1 MNSLILILISLLGY
15 LLSYRFYGRYLGR
28 RLFKLSAEHLMP
40 AHEFKDGVDFVPA
53 RARIIFG
60 HHFTTIAGLGPIV
73 GPAIGIIWGWLPAF
87 LWVFLG
93 SIFMGAVHDFSTLVV
108 SARNKGRSIGE
119 LTGDIISPATRYA
132 FQFIMQLLLFI
143 VLAVFA
149 MIVASLFVNY
159 PEAVIP
165 VWAQI
170 PVAVWLGWK
179 IRQGKNELIWSI
191 VALLLLYAFVLLGIR
206 FPVSL
211 PWNNELS
218 VVVWCVILF
227 IYVFFA
233 STIPVQKL
241 LQPRDYINS
250 HQLIV
255 AMLFLI
261 LGICVAHPDFAAP
274 AINETAFQ
282 AGSDVP
288 DLAPVLFIVIA
299 CGAISGFHS
308 LASSG
313 TTVKQINSELDTL
326 PVGYGAMIT
335 ESFLAVLVIV
345 AAGAGL
351 GMGLDTEGGLLQG
364 KDAYSHHYASWS
376 SANGLS
382 AKLDAFIIGS
392 ANLFSSLGLPVKY
405 GSAFV
410 VVFIVS
416 FANTTLD
423 SATRIQRISLQEIFT
438 GRAAFDR
445 GLSSREILRR
455 TTDGES
461 ESPEGIDADD
471 IAHYHHDQR
480 ANRNHQ
486 QHAVNGL
493 GLYRQTVER
502 EIDGRRAS
510 LSRLCLCNCNGIQVI
525 LLDRKVYLDV
535 AATLDADEW
544 FVAAPPDEESFRQ
557 VDLSGCGIEVQPAVA
572 VVHLEPGND
581 LGAALS
587 SRQRESMHH
596 ARRNS
601 CCGKDHCHHVHESG
615 ISIGTGAQQLHVR
628 VRRGIVHASQQFRCK
643 GRGVG

>member
-1 MNSLILILISLLGY
+1 MNSLILILIALTGY
-15 LLSYRFYGRYLGR
+15 LLAYRFYGRFLGR
-28 RLFKLSAEHLMP
+28 KLFKLSAEQVMP
-40 AHEFKDGVDFVPA
+40 AHEFKDGVDYVPA
-53 RARIIFG
+53 KKNIIFG

-108 SARNKGRSIGE
+108 SARNKGRSMGE
-119 LTGDIISPATRYA
+119 LTADIISPATRYA
-132 FQFIMQLLLFI
+132 LQFIMQLLLFT

-179 IRQGKNELIWSI
+179 IRQGKNELLWSI

-211 PWNNELS
+211 PWNYEIS
-218 VVVWCVILF
+218 VVVWCIILF
-227 IYVFFA
+227 VYVFFA

-250 HQLIV
+250 HQLML

-261 LGICVAHPDFAAP
+261 LGIFVAHPAFSAP
-274 AINETAFQ
+274 AINEIAFQ
-282 AGSDVP
+282 EGSDVP

-313 TTVKQINSELDTL
+313 TTVKQVNSELDTL

-335 ESFLAVLVIV
+335 ESFLAVLVLV

-351 GMGLDTEGGLLQG
+351 GMGLDTDEGLLQG
-364 KDAYSHHYASWS
+364 FDAYRHHYASWS

-392 ANLFSSLGLPVKY
+392 ANLFSALGLPVKY

-438 GRAAFDR
+438 GQDKKIRKPMNNRYLATAFIVAAAAAMTFFKPGGQGAMVLWPLFGSLNQLMAALALGVVSVYLATRKIPVWYTLLPMLIILILTLWAMAKNLAGFFVDQEWLLVILSAVIL
-445 GLSSREILRR
+445 GLTTWLTLSSIIALFRR
-455 TTDGES
+455 SGK
-461 ESPEGIDADD
+461 
-471 IAHYHHDQR
+471 R
-480 ANRNHQ
+480 ANR
-486 QHAVNGL
+486 
-493 GLYRQTVER
+493 
-502 EIDGRRAS
+502 
-510 LSRLCLCNCNGIQVI
+510 
-525 LLDRKVYLDV
+525 
-535 AATLDADEW
+535 
-544 FVAAPPDEESFRQ
+544 
-557 VDLSGCGIEVQPAVA
+557 
-572 VVHLEPGND
+572 
-581 LGAALS
+581 
-587 SRQRESMHH
+587 
-596 ARRNS
+596 
-601 CCGKDHCHHVHESG
+601 
-615 ISIGTGAQQLHVR
+615 
-628 VRRGIVHASQQFRCK
+628 
-643 GRGVG
+643 

>member
-1 MNSLILILISLLGY
+1 MNSLLLILISLLGY
-15 LLSYRFYGRYLGR
+15 FLAYRYYGKFLGR
-28 RLFKLSAEHLMP
+28 RLFRLSADRLMP
-40 AHEFKDGVDFVPA
+40 AHEFRDGVDYEPA
-53 RARIIFG
+53 KANIIFG

-119 LTGDIISPATRYA
+119 LTGDIISPSTRYA
-132 FQFIMQLLLFI
+132 LQFIMQLLLFI

-179 IRQGKNELIWSI
+179 IRQGKNELLWSV
-191 VALLLLYAFVLLGIR
+191 VALLLLYAFVLVGIR

-211 PWNNELS
+211 PWTREVS
-218 VVVWCVILF
+218 VVAWCIILF

-250 HQLIV
+250 HQLMV

-261 LGICVAHPDFAAP
+261 IGIFVAHPVFSAP
-274 AINETAFQ
+274 AINDAAFQ
-282 AGSDVP
+282 PGADVP

-313 TTVKQINSELDTL
+313 TTVKQVSKELDTL
-326 PVGYGAMIT
+326 PIGYGAMIT
-335 ESFLAVLVIV
+335 ESFLAVLVLV

-351 GMGLDTEGGLLQG
+351 GMGLDTDAGVLRGA
-364 KDAYSHHYASWS
+364 DAYHHHYASWS
-376 SANGLS
+376 SANGLA

-392 ANLFSSLGLPVKY
+392 ANLFSALGLPVRY

-423 SATRIQRISLQEIFT
+423 SATRIQRISLQEIFSRDQKIRKPMNNRYLAT
-438 GRAAFDR
+438 AIIVVAAAALTFFKPGGQGAMVLWPLFGSLNQLMAALALGVVTVYLSAR
-445 GLSSREILRR
+445 KMPVWYTLFPMLIILVLTLWAMGENLAGFVSEKEWLLVIISALILILTAWLTLSSASALIRR
-455 TTDGES
+455 
-461 ESPEGIDADD
+461 
-471 IAHYHHDQR
+471 
-480 ANRNHQ
+480 
-486 QHAVNGL
+486 
-493 GLYRQTVER
+493 
-502 EIDGRRAS
+502 S
-510 LSRLCLCNCNGIQVI
+510 LSTAN
-525 LLDRKVYLDV
+525 
-535 AATLDADEW
+535 T
-544 FVAAPPDEESFRQ
+544 
-557 VDLSGCGIEVQPAVA
+557 
-572 VVHLEPGND
+572 
-581 LGAALS
+581 
-587 SRQRESMHH
+587 
-596 ARRNS
+596 
-601 CCGKDHCHHVHESG
+601 
-615 ISIGTGAQQLHVR
+615 
-628 VRRGIVHASQQFRCK
+628 
-643 GRGVG
+643 